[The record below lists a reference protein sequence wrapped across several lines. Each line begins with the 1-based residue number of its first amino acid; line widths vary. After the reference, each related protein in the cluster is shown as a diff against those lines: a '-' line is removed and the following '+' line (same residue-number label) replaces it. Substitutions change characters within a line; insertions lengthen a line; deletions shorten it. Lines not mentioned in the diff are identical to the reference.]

1 MPVTHHGRLKRFIQ
15 NWIPFLVWASL
26 IFAFSTDAF
35 SSDNTAGILEPIL
48 RNVFPQLAARDIG
61 RIHSLIRKFGHFS
74 EYFLF
79 ARLLMRALRSEIG
92 ASRTLR
98 QHALT
103 ILMTILYATSD
114 ELHQAFVPSR
124 TASALDVLI
133 DSIGGICGI
142 LSSYWRDCRTKAP

>member
-1 MPVTHHGRLKRFIQ
+1 MSVTHHGRLKRFIQ

-35 SSDNTAGILEPIL
+35 SSDNTTGILQPIL
-48 RNVFPQLAARDIG
+48 RNIFPQLAAGDIE

-74 EYFLF
+74 EYFVF
-79 ARLLMRALRSEIG
+79 ARLLMRALRNETG
-92 ASRTLR
+92 APRTLR
-98 QHALT
+98 QHVLT
-103 ILMTILYATSD
+103 LLITFLYATSD

-133 DSIGGICGI
+133 DSTGGICAI
-142 LSSYWRDCRTKAP
+142 LSSYWRDRRTKAS

>member
-1 MPVTHHGRLKRFIQ
+1 MPVAHHGRLKRFIQ
-15 NWIPFLVWASL
+15 NWMPFIVWASL
-26 IFAFSTDAF
+26 IFVFSTDAF
-35 SSDNTAGILEPIL
+35 SSDNTADILEPVL
-48 RNVFPQLAARDIG
+48 RHVFPQLAARHIE

-79 ARLLMRALRSEIG
+79 ARLLMRALRNEIG
-92 ASRTLR
+92 AQKTSRR
-98 QHALT
+98 YALS
-103 ILMTILYATSD
+103 ILITILYATSD

-142 LSSYWRDCRTKAP
+142 LSSYLRDRRTKAP

>member
-1 MPVTHHGRLKRFIQ
+1 MPVTHYGRLKRFIQ
-15 NWIPFLVWASL
+15 NWIPFLIWASL

-35 SSDNTAGILEPIL
+35 SSDNTAGILEPVL
-48 RNVFPQLAARDIG
+48 RNMFPQLAAGDIG

-79 ARLLMRALRSEIG
+79 ARLLMRALRNEIG
-92 ASRTLR
+92 APRIWR
-98 QHALT
+98 QHALS
-103 ILMTILYATSD
+103 ILITILYAMSD

-142 LSSYWRDCRTKAP
+142 LSSYWRERRTKIP